1 MVAVSVFRLKI
12 YAVFAVP
19 LIGWSIQAAQ
29 KSECFD
35 RIIVSTDNDE
45 IANIALSLGAEVPFL
60 RPSHLSDDHTSTKT
74 LLFTQLI
81 GYLSITVFLNSLL
94 LIATAPFVT
103 KLSQK
108 IS

>member
-1 MVAVSVFRLKI
+1 MKIAIIPARGGSKRIPLKNIRSFRGT
-12 YAVFAVP
+12 P
-19 LIGWSIQAAQ
+19 MIGWSIQAAQ

-60 RPSHLSDDHTSTKT
+60 RPLTYRTTTLQLKT

-81 GYLSITVFLNSLL
+81 GYLNITVFLR
-94 LIATAPFVT
+94 
-103 KLSQK
+103 
-108 IS
+108 